1 MDFRHTERTQ
11 VKRPVEPPISL
22 DAGRLDVTRAALV
35 GVFVLGSLTVA
46 TGGAWVVM
54 RATGSYQVNWLALLF
69 GAGTSVV
76 ALSFG
81 GVVLWVSIREW
92 LDHRGR
98 VQDWHAASL
107 YAYEQLGAVETID
120 QVSEWE
126 LTTDNPAH
134 VLVVALWVHQRLQEG
149 RTTPYAVRSL
159 AGPLFL
165 AGRRVGEMSKLSA
178 ERMGQKFEQLG
189 LVAGR
194 EERRAGAWVPRT
206 QDEVVQTVL
215 KSWR

>member
-1 MDFRHTERTQ
+1 
-11 VKRPVEPPISL
+11 
-22 DAGRLDVTRAALV
+22 
-35 GVFVLGSLTVA
+35 
-46 TGGAWVVM
+46 
-54 RATGSYQVNWLALLF
+54 
-69 GAGTSVV
+69 
-76 ALSFG
+76 
-81 GVVLWVSIREW
+81 
-92 LDHRGR
+92 
-98 VQDWHAASL
+98 L

-159 AGPLFL
+159 AG
-165 AGRRVGEMSKLSA
+165 
-178 ERMGQKFEQLG
+178 
-189 LVAGR
+189 R